1 MTRAKD
7 ISKILTAPVFGGLTY
22 PTTDGSSNQ
31 FMKTDGSGSL
41 SFQTIATSVSGDS
54 SPELGGNLDVVTH
67 SIVSTANR
75 NINIT
80 PNGSGHVVLDG
91 LLYPDSDGT
100 NGQVLQTDGSGN
112 LGFGTV
118 DLSVKADVAS
128 PTFTGTPAV
137 PTASVNTNTTQI
149 ASTAYVQQE
158 LGHLLVMEADAS
170 NDDPVAGDF
179 TNGAIFVGQF

>member
-1 MTRAKD
+1 MAKLL
-7 ISKILTAPVFGGLTY
+7 KLRGG
-22 PTTDGSSNQ
+22 TTSQHNSFTGAVREVTVDTDRDALVVHDGSTQ
-31 FMKTDGSGSL
+31 
-41 SFQTIATSVSGDS
+41 
-54 SPELGGNLDVVTH
+54 GGFHTMRADRLDENLDVNGQ
-67 SIVSTANR
+67 SIVSSSNA

-118 DLSVKADVAS
+118 DLSVKANVAS

-137 PTASVNTNTTQI
+137 PTASANTNTTQI